1 MANEDR
7 MRGDKN
13 NRDVLSVIK
22 KTTSIPSGARHTFPH
37 ARLISFARVHSCSL
51 LFRVPSILFKRLT
64 GRNTLTT
71 LA

>member
-13 NRDVLSVIK
+13 DPLQRRDVLSVIK

-37 ARLISFARVHSCSL
+37 ARFISFARVHLSTKFR
-51 LFRVPSILFKRLT
+51 LFEL
-64 GRNTLTT
+64 
-71 LA
+71 